1 MRKIKYARIGD
12 KKERYKA
19 MALAISNQANIL
31 FDVEDPADFSAE
43 YAKFLTLDAEFSSA
57 KLEAQKHNNLRYL
70 AIDRLE
76 SRTRKI
82 ASYLKVKF
90 DVSPKALGD
99 WGINQ
104 AYSVQGKLIFPSTNS
119 AKEELFANILAKHLL
134 DDVDSPLLRFDMP
147 AFADDLQELT
157 DEKANFKAKQSQWRS
172 KSMYRKYSIKKLDKM
187 MSRIARDLISREDI
201 IGKDLELWGYLLAED
216 PLQNNEDELP
226 LAS

>member
-1 MRKIKYARIGD
+1 MRKIKYSRIGD

-43 YAKFLTLDAEFSSA
+43 YTKFLTLDAEFSSA

-70 AIDRLE
+70 AIAKLE

-90 DVSPKALGD
+90 DASPKALGD

-119 AKEELFANILAKHLL
+119 AKEELFANIQAKHLL
-134 DDVDSPLLRFDMP
+134 DDVDSPLLRFNMP
-147 AFADDLQELT
+147 AFADDLQKLT
-157 DEKANFKAKQSQWRS
+157 DEKASFKAKQSQWRS